1 MMFRLPS
8 LLLLL
13 LLAATPVLADSPW
26 TLDFEAD
33 MVNAE
38 SNDVAIPGNTGTRF
52 SLTDD
57 LKTDEDVA
65 FRLRLGRDLG
75 RHHVSLLY
83 APLQLHSK
91 GSVDFGI
98 DFNGDYFAPETDLK
112 AVYQFNSY
120 RLTWRYDLA
129 NTQSV
134 DFGLG
139 LTAKVRDAYI
149 ELSDE
154 TTTSRK
160 DNLGFVPLIH
170 LRLDWRWGKKL
181 GFLLEADGAAAKQ
194 GRAEDVMAALTLRP
208 WSTGSFRLGYRILE
222 GGVDVDEVYN
232 FALIS
237 SIVFGWNQRF

>member
-1 MMFRLPS
+1 MKMKLLFLMLP
-8 LLLLL
+8 LFM
-13 LLAATPVLADSPW
+13 ATVPAWANSPW
-26 TLDFEAD
+26 VLDFEAD

-57 LKTDEDVA
+57 LKTAEDVA

-75 RHHVSLLY
+75 RHHLSLLY
-83 APLQLHSK
+83 APLKLHAK

-98 DFNGDYFAPETDLK
+98 DFNGDYFAPETELK
-112 AVYQFNSY
+112 SIYQFNSY

-129 NTQSV
+129 RNEAV

-139 LTAKVRDAYI
+139 LTAKVRDAFI

-181 GFLLEADGAAAKQ
+181 GFLLEADGLAAPQ

-208 WSTGSFRLGYRILE
+208 WKTGTVRLGYRVLE
-222 GGVDVDEVYN
+222 GGADVDEVYN
-232 FALIS
+232 FALINS
-237 SIVFGWNQRF
+237 FVFGWNQRF